1 LSALRQRLLKA
12 SIDDRNIAGMGRTP
26 RHFVFDLERNAD
38 RLFGVSKIEALEAV
52 ESRSAVLHAQPAQQC
67 GTGSRKIDLGELDEQ
82 ARIGS
87 TG

>member
-1 LSALRQRLLKA
+1 MRQRLLKA

-52 ESRSAVLHAQPAQQC
+52 ESRSAVLHAHSQHSNAA
-67 GTGSRKIDLGELDEQ
+67 L
-82 ARIGS
+82 ARGKS
-87 TG
+87 T